1 MVNNSIKNYIDNSDP
16 DDDNALSNIRCG
28 SCNNSLIHCG
38 NYTISTLEGGYEG
51 LLCQD
56 CLRLGRKVSNAIIIS
71 EDGNKISYIELPK
84 EQPLKQQQEQTD
96 KPKPRILTKK
106 KEEENDKTNPKD

>member
-1 MVNNSIKNYIDNSDP
+1 MNIKSFIDNSDP
-16 DDDNALSNIRCG
+16 DDDNALSDIRCG
-28 SCNNSLIHCG
+28 SCNNSLVHCG
-38 NYTISTLEGGYEG
+38 NYSISTLEGGKFEG
-51 LLCQD
+51 ILCQD
-56 CLRLGRKVSNAIIIS
+56 CLRLGRKVLNAIVIT
-71 EDGNKISYIELPK
+71 EGNKISYIELPK